1 MDRSLQKQVAQMYP
15 KKNSNF
21 KGPRTPS
28 TQAMHNPVTYNPVS
42 YNPPLKE
49 NYDVDSFSKINVKTK
64 KFFVVVIITLLAGL
78 FFSSQAYTLTDD
90 LSSKLNLEL
99 FDQQG
104 NPSIGAIIFHM
115 VVFGLLVYLI
125 IYGAGY

>member
-28 TQAMHNPVTYNPVS
+28 GQAMQNQIV
-42 YNPPLKE
+42 YNPPQKE
-49 NYDVDSFSKINVKTK
+49 HFEMDSLPKIDVKTK
-64 KFFVVVIITLLAGL
+64 KFFVVLIITLLGGL
-78 FFSSQAYTLTDD
+78 LFSSKAYTITDD

-104 NPSIGAIIFHM
+104 NPSMGAVIFHM
-115 VVFGLLVYLI
+115 VVFGLLIYLI